1 MCKHILDTTGVVVSE
16 ATICRLP
23 RRHGF
28 TRKKIRHV
36 ALQHSTELRALFMAQ
51 ALSFPREF
59 FVWVDE
65 TGSDARNYMRKF
77 GFSLR
82 GIRAECHRI
91 LVHGERISAVAAIS
105 SDGLT
110 AVKLKKGTVDA
121 DYFVDFLRGSLVPNM
136 LPFDGT
142 NPKSI
147 AIMDNCSIPM
157 SRLWLIF
164 LMRQGYSSCSF
175 LPIAQTITPLKKPSV
190 TSRVTSKSM
199 TQSCKYWMIPCL

>member
-1 MCKHILDTTGVVVSE
+1 MKHILDTTGVVVSE
-16 ATICRLP
+16 ATICRLL

-28 TRKKIRHV
+28 TRKKIRHT
-36 ALQHSTELRALFMAQ
+36 ALQRSTELRALFMAQ

-65 TGSDARNYMRKF
+65 TGSDARNYMRKC
-77 GFSLR
+77 GFSQR
-82 GIRAECHRI
+82 RMRAECHRI
-91 LVHGERISAVAAIS
+91 LVRGECISAVAAIS

-147 AIMDNCSIPM
+147 AIMDNCCVHHVQAVVDIFDAAGILLLHVPSSH
-157 SRLWLIF
+157 SRL
-164 LMRQGYSSCSF
+164 
-175 LPIAQTITPLKKPSV
+175 
-190 TSRVTSKSM
+190 
-199 TQSCKYWMIPCL
+199 